1 MWGIVEAVSRRVVAC
16 ARTRPEG
23 RNKLS
28 AKAHALRAQ
37 EVDLY
42 LLSPADLKIWHRTRT
57 HKGFWQWETQ
67 RGRALSPTNRS

>member
-1 MWGIVEAVSRRVVAC
+1 MWGIVEDLARVVAC

-23 RNKLS
+23 LNKLA
-28 AKAHALRAQ
+28 AKAHAVRVRGHED

-42 LLSPADLKIWHRTRT
+42 LLSPADLKVWNRTRT

-67 RGRALSPTNRS
+67 RGER